1 MLNDWIKDLFKV
13 LRPIGL
19 PLRSML
25 AVLMLAGTAMLA
37 ACGGSTDGAT
47 GGPVLQS
54 PSPGGGIGA
63 GTSILTVTNAFPISG
78 AGSLTVTSSSSSTLS
93 GTNRQLVIIAS
104 GTSTNGAGSL
114 FHRITVDYDSV
125 TGTVIGVLDQWGT
138 SLATPAA
145 SAGCAVVTTVNIPQL
160 CNNTVFVD
168 PILNQITFSNT
179 ALRGSNSFAST
190 LNAIR
195 LSFTPL

>member
-1 MLNDWIKDLFKV
+1 
-13 LRPIGL
+13 
-19 PLRSML
+19 
-25 AVLMLAGTAMLA
+25 
-37 ACGGSTDGAT
+37 
-47 GGPVLQS
+47 VLQS

-145 SAGCAVVTTVNIPQL
+145 SAGCAVVTTVNIPQR
-160 CNNTVFVD
+160 CDNVFVD

-179 ALRGSNSFAST
+179 VLRGSNTFAST

-195 LSFTPL
+195 LSFTAL